1 MKVLNNSIKYD
12 RRVLEI
18 KNENENENENENDY
32 EHGKWE

>member
-32 EHGKWE
+32 EHGK